1 MPRPGWSRRGSPAAH
16 EARDSRARRPYSG
29 RCVRSGRARED
40 AGFRGRG
47 GSAGSRRALE
57 RRSSGRRRSGCH
69 SRRSSASPARRSPT
83 LARGAPRGDAR
94 AAAGPARSSGVSLE
108 SPQPFLG
115 HGGGEMDWP
124 HGTRGRT
131 KRLLLRM
138 RSSIA
143 VLWSTSRIYSAEQ
156 ILQKYGPNPAAIIA
170 VATQWEGATTKSLI
184 LHSWT
189 DLDFRS
195 PSCQEDPRVLDMA
208 GHSDRRTHALNR
220 PCAIR
225 EASHGDEPAGGAEDA
240 RGRGGSGVRPRP
252 RQRPEW

>member
-1 MPRPGWSRRGSPAAH
+1 MRRATSTRPRSAGGTPRSPTGTRPRITRVEATSKAGSATITFGQSITPVTRPFVIRLFWGWKSPWQMTRRGS
-16 EARDSRARRPYSG
+16 SIGRRPDNQTIAFS
-29 RCVRSGRARED
+29 RP
-40 AGFRGRG
+40 
-47 GSAGSRRALE
+47 RRALE

-69 SRRSSASPARRSPT
+69 SRRSSALAARRSPT

-115 HGGGEMDWP
+115 HGGDEMDWP

-156 ILQKYGPNPAAIIA
+156 MLQKYGPNPAAIIA
-170 VATQWEGATTKSLI
+170 VATQWAGATTKSLI

-189 DLDFRS
+189 DLAFKS
-195 PSCQEDPRVLDMA
+195 PTRRVA
-208 GHSDRRTHALNR
+208 PHV
-220 PCAIR
+220 P
-225 EASHGDEPAGGAEDA
+225 
-240 RGRGGSGVRPRP
+240 
-252 RQRPEW
+252 

>member
-1 MPRPGWSRRGSPAAH
+1 
-16 EARDSRARRPYSG
+16 
-29 RCVRSGRARED
+29 
-40 AGFRGRG
+40 
-47 GSAGSRRALE
+47 
-57 RRSSGRRRSGCH
+57 
-69 SRRSSASPARRSPT
+69 
-83 LARGAPRGDAR
+83 
-94 AAAGPARSSGVSLE
+94 
-108 SPQPFLG
+108 
-115 HGGGEMDWP
+115 
-124 HGTRGRT
+124 
-131 KRLLLRM
+131 M

-143 VLWSTSRIYSAEQ
+143 VLWSTNRIYSAEQ
-156 ILQKYGPNPAAIIA
+156 ILEKYGPNRAAIIA

-240 RGRGGSGVRPRP
+240 RGRGGSGVRPPRRP
-252 RQRPEW
+252 RPEWGDFGRQSPRPGRAHQHLPAPPDRQHQNRRRRHLRS

>member
-1 MPRPGWSRRGSPAAH
+1 MPRPEWSRRGSPAAH
-16 EARDSRARRPYSG
+16 EARDSRARRRCSG
-29 RCVRSGRARED
+29 WCVRSGRARED
-40 AGFRGRG
+40 AGSRGRG

-57 RRSSGRRRSGCH
+57 RRSSGRRRSGCQ
-69 SRRSSASPARRSPT
+69 SRRSSASAARRSPT
-83 LARGAPRGDAR
+83 PARGAPRGDAR

-115 HGGGEMDWP
+115 HGGVDMDWP

-170 VATQWEGATTKSLI
+170 VATRTNAFINGLGATAAAGAVVADPPL
-184 LHSWT
+184 
-189 DLDFRS
+189 LDRPRLQIAVLPRRS
-195 PSCQEDPRVLDMA
+195 SR
-208 GHSDRRTHALNR
+208 
-220 PCAIR
+220 
-225 EASHGDEPAGGAEDA
+225 A
-240 RGRGGSGVRPRP
+240 RYGGSFGP
-252 RQRPEW
+252 